1 MGGGIAPSLLGLRV
15 SRYLNYKLQTSCVQC
30 LTIDIF
36 TFNRKNYKL
45 CFVPERS
52 ILTILKSRVDEAVPI
67 SKTYALYEKNKN
79 SSVPQGTFL
88 KKMKI

>member
-1 MGGGIAPSLLGLRV
+1 MSNVIKGGWGGNCPPPFLGLHV
-15 SRYLNYKLQTSCVQC
+15 SRYLNYKLQTSCFQC

-52 ILTILKSRVDEAVPI
+52 ILAILKSRVDEA
-67 SKTYALYEKNKN
+67 A
-79 SSVPQGTFL
+79 GR
-88 KKMKI
+88 